1 MVRINRNR
9 LSGMLDEA
17 QKDEV
22 VISTAKPE
30 PVAVEGV
37 AVVVSDDILNEQ
49 WPKILG
55 GGLIHQEDVVEL
67 STKVEVLFDR
77 EMGIAIIRQSEAGL
91 ATFTLKAEYDG
102 RMGIIPVVT
111 VSLEYDGKSVSG
123 TAFHGM
129 DEEDIHLMFEPREVV
144 NRISAVIGGV
154 RLDEHPEIKD
164 ILEEDPE

>member
-22 VISTAKPE
+22 VISTTKPE